1 MQDFLLHSVSNS
13 RNISNRIEVMKT
25 MKIWR
30 NIFVMCAAMLSLAS
44 CSNDDESY
52 SIYTFGLTSAINGNN
67 AEIEAIELAYSDAY
81 KMNGIKFNSQSFAP
95 GTSKELILQSCEQAE
110 GAIQMSSLKFEG
122 RYVYEV
128 KSKDETVY
136 HKVYGIR

>member
-1 MQDFLLHSVSNS
+1 MT
-13 RNISNRIEVMKT
+13 T

-30 NIFVMCAAMLSLAS
+30 LAFAMLAALSLAS
-44 CSNDDESY
+44 CSSDDESEP
-52 SIYTFGLTSAINGNN
+52 IYTFGLTSAVNGNN
-67 AEIEAIELAYSDAY
+67 SEIEAIELAYSDAY

-95 GTSKELILQSCEQAE
+95 GTSKELILQSCELAE

>member
-1 MQDFLLHSVSNS
+1 MESD
-13 RNISNRIEVMKT
+13 NRLEEMKT

-30 NIFVMCAAMLSLAS
+30 LAFAMLAVLSLAS
-44 CSNDDESY
+44 CSSDDESD
-52 SIYTFGLTSAINGNN
+52 SVYTFGLTSAINGNN
-67 AEIEAIELAYSDAY
+67 SEIEAIEFAYSDAY

-95 GTSKELILQSCEQAE
+95 GTSKELILKSCEQAE
-110 GAIQMSSLKFEG
+110 GAIQTSSLTFEG

-136 HKVYGIR
+136 HKVYGVR

>member
-1 MQDFLLHSVSNS
+1 
-13 RNISNRIEVMKT
+13 
-25 MKIWR
+25 
-30 NIFVMCAAMLSLAS
+30 
-44 CSNDDESY
+44 
-52 SIYTFGLTSAINGNN
+52 
-67 AEIEAIELAYSDAY
+67 
-81 KMNGIKFNSQSFAP
+81 MNGIKFHSQAFDP
-95 GTSKELILQSCEQAE
+95 GTSKEVILQSCELAE

>member
-1 MQDFLLHSVSNS
+1 MKLLSK
-13 RNISNRIEVMKT
+13 ISILLIAVLLG
-25 MKIWR
+25 
-30 NIFVMCAAMLSLAS
+30 FSS
-44 CSNDDESY
+44 CGDDEPFD

-67 AEIEAIELAYSDAY
+67 SEIEAIELAYSDAY

-95 GTSKELILQSCEQAE
+95 GTSKELILKSCEQAE
-110 GAIQMSSLKFEG
+110 GAILTSSLEFEG

-128 KSKDETVY
+128 KSKDETIY

>member
-1 MQDFLLHSVSNS
+1 
-13 RNISNRIEVMKT
+13 MKT

-30 NIFVMCAAMLSLAS
+30 LALATLAAFSLAS
-44 CSNDDESY
+44 CSSDDESD
-52 SIYTFGLTSAINGNN
+52 SVYTFGITSAINGNN
-67 AEIEAIELAYSDAY
+67 SEIEAIELAYSDAY

-95 GTSKELILQSCEQAE
+95 GTSKELILKSCEQAE
-110 GAIQMSSLKFEG
+110 GAIQTSSLKFEG

-136 HKVYGIR
+136 HKVYGVR

>member
-1 MQDFLLHSVSNS
+1 
-13 RNISNRIEVMKT
+13 MKT

-30 NIFVMCAAMLSLAS
+30 IIFVMCAAMLSLAS
-44 CSNDDESY
+44 CSSDDESEP
-52 SIYTFGLTSAINGNN
+52 IYTFGLTSAVNGNN
-67 AEIEAIELAYSDAY
+67 SEIEAIELAYSDAY

>member
-1 MQDFLLHSVSNS
+1 MNS
-13 RNISNRIEVMKT
+13 RNVTTKKEMIEMKT

-30 NIFVMCAAMLSLAS
+30 IIFVMCAAMLSLAS
-44 CSNDDESY
+44 CSSDDESEP
-52 SIYTFGLTSAINGNN
+52 IYTFGLTSAINGNN
-67 AEIEAIELAYSDAY
+67 SEIEAIELAYSDAY